1 MAVTRR
7 PRLLVP
13 GLVPRDPGRETY
25 RVRPGGTTTVSLR
38 PDDRLTVR
46 DLHGGQRAE
55 VAGLTGPEDVAELFG
70 PTSPPGAEETFRAD
84 RELVVRVA
92 APAGIAVVEG
102 GVPASDLQ
110 LEIARATPSPDADEH
125 VLPDPLADPRL
136 DFQVDRAS

>member
-1 MAVTRR
+1 MAVSGR

-55 VAGLTGPEDVAELFG
+55 VTGLAGPETLVELFG
-70 PTSPPGAEETFRAD
+70 PASPPGAEETFELD
-84 RELVVRVA
+84 REAVVRVA
-92 APAGIAVVEG
+92 DRKSVV
-102 GVPASDLQ
+102 
-110 LEIARATPSPDADEH
+110 
-125 VLPDPLADPRL
+125 
-136 DFQVDRAS
+136 